1 MYCNVKIE
9 IKNYIIEINC
19 MSYISLGGNCAVT
32 YQLSSKGYYQRH
44 PFDWSKISV
53 FQLNSVLENDFK
65 DYDDLLIKKLSS
77 NHLCNNR
84 IPSYILQNKYK
95 ITFAHELINKYDLKT
110 FQDKI
115 KSRIIKFK
123 NMKNPTFIR
132 LETRN
137 ISDSYFKEQYNKLI
151 DNLSKYFS
159 EFHLIVISKN
169 LTFDNPKITFI
180 KLEEF
185 SEDWR
190 YLEVDWSFI
199 KS

>member
-1 MYCNVKIE
+1 
-9 IKNYIIEINC
+9 

-32 YQLSSKGYYQRH
+32 YHLSSKGYYERY
-44 PFDWSKISV
+44 PFDWSKISI

-65 DYDDLLIKKLSS
+65 DYENLVIKKLSS
-77 NHLCNNR
+77 NHMDNNN
-84 IPSYILQNKYK
+84 ISSYILQNKYK
-95 ITFAHELINKYDLKT
+95 ITFAHELINKYDLRT

-115 KSRIIKFK
+115 KSRIFKFK
-123 NMKNPTFIR
+123 SMENPIFIR
-132 LETRN
+132 LETKK

-180 KLEEF
+180 KLENF
-185 SEDWR
+185 SEDWK
-190 YLEVDWSFI
+190 YPTVDWSFI